1 MIQIVVQ
8 VQAAYSRRAAK
19 LSKMI
24 YGDSSKETLRWGER
38 RDKHESKIETDS
50 DQVKEDRSDE
60 NERNQST
67 VMKEN
72 DDLEN
77 IKKERENND
86 NGNVKAES

>member
-1 MIQIVVQ
+1 
-8 VQAAYSRRAAK
+8 
-19 LSKMI
+19 MI

-38 RDKHESKIETDS
+38 RDKHESKIETDN
-50 DQVKEDRSDE
+50 DQVKEDRSDDVARKINYE